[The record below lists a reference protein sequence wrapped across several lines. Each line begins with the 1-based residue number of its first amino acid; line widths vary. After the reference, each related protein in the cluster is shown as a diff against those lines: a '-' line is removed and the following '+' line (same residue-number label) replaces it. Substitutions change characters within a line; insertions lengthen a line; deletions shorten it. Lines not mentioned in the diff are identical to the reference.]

1 MRLPSK
7 RIHLKF
13 GAFHPKAELQVMK
26 SCQQRIKM
34 NLEQSISKKLAI
46 KEEQV
51 KAAVTLIDDGNTIP
65 FIARYRKEVTGG
77 LLDEQLEQILEWTA
91 RLRVLEERREAI
103 FKSLKEQEIKDTHLL
118 AEVRDAETMTELE
131 DLYTP
136 YRPKRKTRA
145 SVAKEKG
152 LEGLAKALLE
162 QSPAIKRDLIKSFFN
177 AQVQD
182 EGEAI
187 AGAKDIAAEVISD
200 TLRVRSQ
207 VRSTLMSKGGVEST
221 RVKDAPDENGTY
233 TNYYEFRAD
242 ISKIRPHQ
250 LLAIH
255 RAEQEKV
262 LRYKLALPVEDWKR
276 VVLQTIRP
284 NPKSVFYL
292 ELLDAIEDAGER
304 LLMPA
309 LEREIK
315 STLLEQAE
323 DHAIEVFTKNL
334 RNLLLQPPLKGNVVL
349 GLDPGFRTGCK
360 IAVTDPT
367 GRVLAVETIYPHE
380 PRKDLV
386 GAYRRLTDLIK
397 QHGVRLISLGNGT
410 ASKESEK
417 LVAEVIKQFSDV
429 KYIVTNEA
437 GASVYSASALA
448 RKEFPNLDVS
458 LRSAV
463 SIARRVQDPLAE
475 LVKIDPKSIGVGM
488 YQHDVDQKKLSAALN
503 RVVSGVVNEV
513 GVDLN
518 TASPALLAYVSGI
531 GPKLSESIVAYRE
544 AKGAFKNR
552 RELKK
557 VSGMGEKA
565 FEQCAGFL
573 RIFGGSEPLD
583 TTSIHPE
590 SYQAARE
597 IIKMVKVSLDMPEKD
612 RMRAVEVFK
621 NAANL
626 VELAG
631 LLNSDSPTIELIF
644 SQVVQPDDDPRRNSP
659 RPLMRSDILT
669 MEDLKTGMSVTG
681 TVRNVTDFGLFIDIG
696 LKNDALLHRSKLLPG
711 EALKVGDVIK
721 VRIDMIDL
729 DRGRVGLR
737 LENAS

>member
-1 MRLPSK
+1 
-7 RIHLKF
+7 
-13 GAFHPKAELQVMK
+13 
-26 SCQQRIKM
+26 M

-177 AQVQD
+177 AQVLD

-417 LVAEVIKQFSDV
+417 LVAEVIKQFNDV

-463 SIARRVQDPLAE
+463 SIA
-475 LVKIDPKSIGVGM
+475 
-488 YQHDVDQKKLSAALN
+488 
-503 RVVSGVVNEV
+503 
-513 GVDLN
+513 
-518 TASPALLAYVSGI
+518 
-531 GPKLSESIVAYRE
+531 
-544 AKGAFKNR
+544 
-552 RELKK
+552 
-557 VSGMGEKA
+557 
-565 FEQCAGFL
+565 
-573 RIFGGSEPLD
+573 
-583 TTSIHPE
+583 
-590 SYQAARE
+590 
-597 IIKMVKVSLDMPEKD
+597 
-612 RMRAVEVFK
+612 
-621 NAANL
+621 
-626 VELAG
+626 
-631 LLNSDSPTIELIF
+631 
-644 SQVVQPDDDPRRNSP
+644 
-659 RPLMRSDILT
+659 
-669 MEDLKTGMSVTG
+669 
-681 TVRNVTDFGLFIDIG
+681 
-696 LKNDALLHRSKLLPG
+696 
-711 EALKVGDVIK
+711 
-721 VRIDMIDL
+721 
-729 DRGRVGLR
+729 
-737 LENAS
+737 

>member
-1 MRLPSK
+1 
-7 RIHLKF
+7 
-13 GAFHPKAELQVMK
+13 
-26 SCQQRIKM
+26 M

-177 AQVQD
+177 AQVLD

-544 AKGAFKNR
+544 ANGAFKNR

-621 NAANL
+621 NTANL

-631 LLNSDSPTIELIF
+631 LLNSDGPTIELIF